1 MNRVNHELL
10 KKEFGKTKNCLVIGL
25 VCLVLSIICTG
36 LVYYN
41 ESGSKIPKNTTY
53 LNETSKP
60 TSKSM
65 MYHQRLP
72 LKTTNLTKV
81 YML

>member
-53 LNETSKP
+53 LNDVITLSLI
-60 TSKSM
+60 
-65 MYHQRLP
+65 HI
-72 LKTTNLTKV
+72 
-81 YML
+81 